1 MQEKPKHGALWT
13 IFFSMI
19 SIAWVFPIF
28 LVLLNSFKGK
38 AYISRNAF
46 AFPGGRH
53 VRRARELQA
62 RH

>member
-46 AFPGGRH
+46 AFLSLIH
-53 VRRARELQA
+53 I
-62 RH
+62 